1 MSFNDTSSS
10 VSVAVQGGMATMAVA
25 YIHDVITDMI
35 PFLIAAF
42 ILILIDLY
50 FGIKASLYRK
60 ESVRLSR
67 AIRRTVGKTI
77 DYTCWCILSSTLSI
91 AFSLPA
97 IEWVVL
103 GLVLGNELIS
113 CITNFFLSKG
123 KVIKGLNIFKIVEQK
138 AGLDLS
144 DVTVEDDGKQN

>member
-1 MSFNDTSSS
+1 
-10 VSVAVQGGMATMAVA
+10 MAVA

-42 ILILIDLY
+42 ILIVIDLY

-67 AIRRTVGKTI
+67 AIRRTVGKTV

-91 AFSLPA
+91 SFSLPA

-113 CITNFFLSKG
+113 CITNFFLSRG

-144 DVTVEDDGKQN
+144 DVTVEDDERK